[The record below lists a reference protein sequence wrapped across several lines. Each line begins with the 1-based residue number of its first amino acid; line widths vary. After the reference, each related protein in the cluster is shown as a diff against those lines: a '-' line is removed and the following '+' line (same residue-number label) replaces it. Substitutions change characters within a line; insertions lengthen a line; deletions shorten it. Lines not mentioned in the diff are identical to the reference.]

1 MRREM
6 AIKKGHDPL
15 TGLVMR
21 QGFERLLRLSIATAQ
36 RWNRRHAICLLDLNQ
51 FSAVNYRCGH
61 VAGDGLLRDIAGVI
75 RRTVPEPASV
85 ARLGGDEF
93 GILLND
99 CPLENARQIAE
110 DVARAIANYR
120 FVWQDTTSHIDAG
133 VGLVEISSQS
143 GSIEDVMRAAESAC
157 INAKCRAVPVYFC
170 GMIDAVAARWGRDIQ
185 ELVRFFLPRCADQS
199 TLRELDDMASDDKKW
214 RNAHDLFGRIRDKTL
229 QASAAHDRRLETQYL
244 FEEICAKTMYNMS
257 GHGPGA
263 GWPAPFDHD
272 SSSWVFPNAVKFAQE
287 LGITDL
293 SGVTALRGQVSAH
306 N

>member
-1 MRREM
+1 M

-21 QGFERLLRLSIATAQ
+21 HGFERLVRLSIATAQ

-51 FSAVNYRCGH
+51 FGAVNHRCGH

-99 CPLENARQIAE
+99 CPLENACQIAM
-110 DVARAIANYR
+110 DVTRAIADHR
-120 FVWQDTTSHIDAG
+120 FVWQDNTSHIDAA

-143 GSIEDVMRAAESAC
+143 GSIENVMSAAESAC
-157 INAKCRAVPVYFC
+157 ISAKSRAVPVYFC

-185 ELVRFFLPRCADQS
+185 ELVRFFLSRCADQS
-199 TLRELDDMASDDKKW
+199 TLRELDDMASDEKKW
-214 RNAHDLFGRIRDKTL
+214 RHAHDLFGRIRDKTL

-244 FEEICAKTMYNMS
+244 FEEICAKTLYNMS
-257 GHGPGA
+257 GHVPGA
-263 GWPAPFDHD
+263 GWPGPFDLD
-272 SSSWVFPNAVKFAQE
+272 SPSWVFPIAVKFAQE

-293 SGVTALRGQVSAH
+293 SGVTTLRGQVSAY

>member
-1 MRREM
+1 M

-15 TGLVMR
+15 TGLVR
-21 QGFERLLRLSIATAQ
+21 RHGFERLLRLSIATAQ
-36 RWNRRHAICLLDLNQ
+36 RWNRWHAICLLDLNQ
-51 FSAVNYRCGH
+51 FSAVNCRCGH

-110 DVARAIANYR
+110 DVARAIADYR
-120 FVWQDTTSHIDAG
+120 FVWQDTTFHIDAG
-133 VGLVEISSQS
+133 VGLVEVSSQS

-157 INAKCRAVPVYFC
+157 IKAKSRAVPVYFC
-170 GMIDAVAARWGRDIQ
+170 GMIDPVAARWGRDIQ
-185 ELVRFFLPRCADQS
+185 ELVRLFLPRAY
-199 TLRELDDMASDDKKW
+199 
-214 RNAHDLFGRIRDKTL
+214 DLFGRIRDKTL

-244 FEEICAKTMYNMS
+244 FEEICAKTMYNMA
-257 GHGPGA
+257 GHVLGP

-272 SSSWVFPNAVKFAQE
+272 SPSWVFRNAVELAQE

-293 SGVTALRGQVSAH
+293 SSVTALRGHVSAH
-306 N
+306 I

>member
-1 MRREM
+1 M

-15 TGLVMR
+15 TGLVR
-21 QGFERLLRLSIATAQ
+21 RHGFERLLRLSIATAQ
-36 RWNRRHAICLLDLNQ
+36 RWNRWHAICLLDLNQ

-110 DVARAIANYR
+110 DVARAIADYR
-120 FVWQDTTSHIDAG
+120 FVWQDTTFHIDAG
-133 VGLVEISSQS
+133 VGLVEVSSQS

-157 INAKCRAVPVYFC
+157 IKAKSRAVPVYFC
-170 GMIDAVAARWGRDIQ
+170 GMIDPVAARWGRDIQ
-185 ELVRFFLPRCADQS
+185 ELVRLFLPRCSDQS
-199 TLRELDDMASDDKKW
+199 TLRELDDMASDDKNW
-214 RNAHDLFGRIRDKTL
+214 RHAHDLFGRIRDKTL

-244 FEEICAKTMYNMS
+244 FEEICAKTMYNMA
-257 GHGPGA
+257 GHVLGP

-272 SSSWVFPNAVKFAQE
+272 SPSWVIPNAVELAQE

-293 SGVTALRGQVSAH
+293 SSVTALRGHVSAH
-306 N
+306 I